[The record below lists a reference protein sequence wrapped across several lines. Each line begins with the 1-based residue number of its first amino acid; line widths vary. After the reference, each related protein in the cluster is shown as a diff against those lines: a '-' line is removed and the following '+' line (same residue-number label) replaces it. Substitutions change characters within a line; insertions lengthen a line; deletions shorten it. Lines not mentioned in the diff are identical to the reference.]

1 MSHCIKMLITSMLLP
16 YFFSSHYVSA
26 VTGNVNV
33 TADFLVTACDIS
45 APSTVELKDNV
56 RVVNHEWDH
65 HVPIDI
71 QITCNTNVPVMT
83 SILAQSNQ
91 PAISENSIITLPN
104 TRQQLWFT
112 YAGKKI
118 AVNSTSSFCRNNSS
132 RTCSIIPV
140 VKTTDQ
146 TISGSEEII
155 LSLTIQYG

>member
-16 YFFSSHYVSA
+16 YFFSSHYVNA

-56 RVVNHEWDH
+56 RIVNHEWDH
-65 HVPIDI
+65 HAPIDI

-112 YAGKKI
+112 YAGKK
-118 AVNSTSSFCRNNSS
+118 
-132 RTCSIIPV
+132 
-140 VKTTDQ
+140 
-146 TISGSEEII
+146 
-155 LSLTIQYG
+155 